1 MNSEEAAIIS
11 IAGKQNA
18 GKTTLIKTLI
28 PELKECGH
36 RVGTLKYNIKEFK
49 IDHEARI
56 HTSTITQE

>member
-1 MNSEEAAIIS
+1 MIS

-18 GKTTLIKTLI
+18 GKTTLIRTLI

-49 IDHEARI
+49 IDHEGKAHFLLLKPFI
-56 HTSTITQE
+56 LFSLI